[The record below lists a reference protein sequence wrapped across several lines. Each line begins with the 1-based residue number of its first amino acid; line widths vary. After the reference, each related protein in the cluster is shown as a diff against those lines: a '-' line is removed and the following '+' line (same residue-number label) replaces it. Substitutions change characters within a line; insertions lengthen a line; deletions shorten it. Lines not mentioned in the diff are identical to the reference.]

1 MDFLHKMLYVYN
13 HIKTCPSGRSYHL
26 NSHEVFIAQFP
37 TLGLMFLMAK
47 VRSILRILCIW
58 DFMHDLCATDDKL
71 STNNLD
77 NDLVLCKKC
86 QDYGK
91 ETRLMS
97 LVLSCLL

>member
-1 MDFLHKMLYVYN
+1 M
-13 HIKTCPSGRSYHL
+13 RSYHL

-37 TLGLMFLMAK
+37 NLGLMFFRAK
-47 VRSILRILCIW
+47 VRSILCIW
-58 DFMHDLCATDDKL
+58 DYMHDDKL
-71 STNNLD
+71 STNGLD
-77 NDLVLCKKC
+77 NDIKLNFSLVLCKKC